1 MFCWAK
7 ASQSG
12 NNLRE
17 LDDKISWELQKR
29 KEKEKKR
36 GLVSWFRSIK

>member
-29 KEKEKKR
+29 KEKEKR
-36 GLVSWFRSIK
+36 EDWYHGFGQ